1 MNAYGRSHVRVP
13 LLDGIRGIAILLV
26 LWVHFVPDIVIP
38 IRALEWLRKTATAG
52 WTGVDLFFVL
62 SGFLIT
68 GILLDTKDFP
78 HFFRNFYGRRFLR
91 IFPLYYAALVFAL
104 VILPTLL
111 HSENGVQLAHAAP
124 WLWSYCANI
133 GWMLQAPPRTPWP
146 ADGIDLRGFWSLS
159 IEEHFY
165 LLWPLVIAWASLR
178 QLKLFCV
185 ALFCFSLFARC
196 FWIATFSADTL
207 IIVQTP
213 FRLDPLLAGA
223 FLAISMRDGSS
234 SDLIRSAKWVAIA
247 SAGPLIVFF
256 VMMKGLWSAHW
267 LMETVGVTLCAL
279 FFASAMLLIVTSR
292 SEWPSRVLDTTVL
305 RFFGKYSYG
314 LYITHGFV
322 IMGLGKWVS
331 QSYWLDATGSPVL
344 ATINIVVIKLA
355 ASIAGA
361 MLSWHLMEKHFL
373 RLKGHFGQKTTVP
386 ITRGSTLPKDR
397 AVLAAQKS

>member
-1 MNAYGRSHVRVP
+1 MKAHRGSHARVP

-26 LWVHFVPDIVIP
+26 LWAHFVPDIAIP
-38 IRALEWLRKTATAG
+38 FRALEWLRKTATAG

-68 GILLDTKDFP
+68 GILLDTRDSP

-104 VILPTLL
+104 VVLPTL
-111 HSENGVQLAHAAP
+111 HSENDAQLARAAP

-133 GWMLQAPPRTPWP
+133 GWMLQAPPRVPWP
-146 ADGIDLRGFWSLS
+146 TDGIDLRGFWSLS

-165 LLWPLVIAWASLR
+165 LLWPFMITRVSLR
-178 QLKLFCV
+178 QLKLFCI
-185 ALFCFSLFARC
+185 AFFCFSLFARC

-207 IIVQTP
+207 IVVQTP

-234 SDLIRSAKWVAIA
+234 PRLIPWAKWIAIG
-247 SAGPLIVFF
+247 SAFPLIVFF
-256 VMMKGLWSAHW
+256 FMMKGLWSSHW
-267 LMETVGVTLCAL
+267 LMETIGVSLVAL
-279 FFASAMLLIVTSR
+279 FFASVMLLVMASR
-292 SEWPSRVLDTTVL
+292 SEWPSRVLGTSVL

-322 IMGLGKWVS
+322 IVGLGNWVS
-331 QSYWLDATGSPVL
+331 QAFWLDTTGSAVL
-344 ATINIVVIKLA
+344 AALNIAVIKLA
-355 ASIAGA
+355 TSIAGA
-361 MLSWHLMEKHFL
+361 MLSWHLLEKHFL
-373 RLKGHFGQKTTVP
+373 SLKGYFGQTNTVP
-386 ITRGSTLPKDR
+386 ITRTLT
-397 AVLAAQKS
+397 VGTG